1 MKNII
6 TYSLISLFLFF
17 IKKTTQLVLIICISG
32 SLFISCKFSKEE
44 EKIEEYPKK
53 ITALE
58 IVENSINWAGTI
70 EKWKN
75 IASLEYTKKTRL
87 LLENGQIESEVTQ
100 RHHYVLR
107 PHKSIKVSWVVNKDS
122 FLIVHND
129 LISQKFKNDSIIE
142 QGDTVK
148 SAVNSSLYVVGMPFK
163 LLDTGTILTYER
175 PKFPNTADTVHT
187 VKATYEP
194 KKHQN
199 HSTKDEWW
207 YHFDKNNGALVS
219 SMVYH
224 KPTYA
229 LIENVSVIEKE
240 GLIFPERR
248 KSYRCNEFGKKLF
261 LRAEFWYE
269 DYSIEFLNNQD

>member
-6 TYSLISLFLFF
+6 TYSLLSLFFFF
-17 IKKTTQLVLIICISG
+17 IKKTTLLLLIIFVSG
-32 SLFISCKFSKEE
+32 CLFTSCKFSKEK
-44 EKIEEYPKK
+44 EKNDGNPKK
-53 ITALE
+53 TTALE
-58 IVENSINWAGTI
+58 IVENSINSAGTI

-75 IASLEYTKKTRL
+75 IASLEYTKTTRL

-107 PHKSIKVSWVVNKDS
+107 PHKSIKISWVVNKDS

-163 LLDTGTILTYER
+163 LLDNGTVLTYEGL
-175 PKFPNTADTVHT
+175 KFPNVNDTLNII
-187 VKATYEP
+187 KATYEP
-194 KKHQN
+194 KKYQN
-199 HSTKDEWW
+199 HATKNEWW

-229 LIENVSVIEKE
+229 LIENLSVIEKE
-240 GLIFPERR
+240 GLTFPERR
-248 KSYRCNEFGKKLF
+248 KSYRCNKFGEKLF

-269 DYSIEFLNNQD
+269 DYSIKFLDK